1 MLAAA
6 LAALVLPASVPADI
20 ATITIAPQAE
30 TRLVLA
36 ATGNEA
42 RYRVRE
48 QLAGVDFP
56 NDAVGATS
64 AITGE
69 IVIGDNGEVIAER
82 SKITVDLRT
91 LKSDRDRRDGFIQ
104 RRTLET
110 ENFPTAE
117 LVVTRITG
125 LANPLPTT
133 GQITVTLVGN
143 LTVHGTTRGTT
154 WQVTATASP
163 GGYRGTARTEFTFA
177 DFELT
182 KPRVASVLS
191 VDDKIGLEF
200 DFNFERR

>member
-6 LAALVLPASVPADI
+6 LAALVLPASIPADAHAI
-20 ATITIAPQAE
+20 PVPPVAE

-56 NDAVGATS
+56 NDAVGVTS
-64 AITGE
+64 GITGE
-69 IVIGDNGEVIAER
+69 IVLGDDGQVISDR
-82 SKITVDLRT
+82 SKIVVDLRG
-91 LKSDRDRRDGFIQ
+91 LKSDKERRDGFVQ

-110 ENFPTAE
+110 ERFPTAE

-125 LANPLPTT
+125 LANPLPTS
-133 GQITVTLVGN
+133 GELTLTIHGN

-163 GGYRGTARTEFTFA
+163 NGYRGTAKTEFTFA

>member
-6 LAALVLPASVPADI
+6 LAALVLPASVPADL

-82 SKITVDLRT
+82 SKINVDLRT
-91 LKSDRDRRDGFIQ
+91 LKSARDRRDGFIQ

-163 GGYRGTARTEFTFA
+163 EGYRGTARTEFTFA